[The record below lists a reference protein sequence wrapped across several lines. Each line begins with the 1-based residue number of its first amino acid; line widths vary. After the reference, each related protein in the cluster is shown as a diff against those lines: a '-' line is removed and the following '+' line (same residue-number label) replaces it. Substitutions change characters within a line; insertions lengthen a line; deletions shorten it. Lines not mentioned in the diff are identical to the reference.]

1 MSFNLA
7 AMLREPELAAPD
19 HAHALSQL
27 LTAERLGSY
36 LRWSGGDVSAAFALG
51 LSR

>member
-1 MSFNLA
+1 MANDA
-7 AMLREPELAAPD
+7 DGNAGEQQPAR
-19 HAHALSQL
+19 HYHALSQL
-27 LTAERLGSY
+27 LTAERLDSY